1 VKAHATPTA
10 IALGL
15 LLILVS
21 CGHSWA
27 QPTPAPRVYRDHVEA
42 HWFANGSRFWYRND
56 LPQGRREFVLVDG
69 EKGLRQPAFDHAKLA
84 DALGKKLARD
94 VKSDELPVVSIN
106 YADGGKTVRL
116 FGPKFSW
123 RLDLSSYELTELT
136 GAEAQPPRGATDV
149 APAGRAARRGGGL
162 NALARNSSRSPD
174 GKWEAFVRDHNLWI
188 RDTKTQAELPLTT
201 DGTDK
206 DTYWRDPTRTRGVG
220 MSFNAPAP
228 APTVGEVYW
237 SPDSKHLVAMRTH
250 TVPLRSVYLVESSPR
265 DQEQP
270 KLQSYPYFKPGDEIP
285 VRKPH
290 LFDVEG
296 KKQIEVN
303 DALFANPWDISEPRW
318 ESDSSRF
325 TFLFNQRGH
334 QVLRIIALDPQTGKT
349 TPLVDEQSKTFIDYS
364 GKFFDQYLDDTNE
377 IIWMSER
384 DGWNHLYLYDAKTG
398 QVKNQITKG
407 RWVVRGV
414 ERVEREKRQ
423 IWFRASGI
431 YPDQDPYFVQYCR
444 INFDG
449 TGLTML
455 TDGNGYHS
463 IQYSPDR
470 RFIIDTY
477 SRIDSAPATELRRAE
492 DGKLACKLES
502 GDASEYLAARHRFPE
517 PFVTKGRDGKTD
529 IYGVIWRPTDF
540 DSSHKYPIIE
550 SIYAGPQ
557 DSFVPH
563 SFGTRHQQ
571 QRLADRGFVVVQID
585 GMGTSNRS
593 KAFHDVCWKNIGDA
607 GFPDRILWIK
617 AAAAKYPYMDLS
629 RIGIYGTSAGG
640 QNSLRGMLAHGDFYK
655 VCVSDSGCH
664 DNRMDKIW
672 WNEQWMGWP
681 VGPEYA
687 EQSNVT
693 QAHLLQGKLLLMW
706 GEMDRNVD
714 PSSTM
719 QVVNALVRAN
729 KDFEMYYAPGA
740 GHGVASTPYGRR
752 RLEEFFVKNLIV
764 STSGTSG
771 STAMR

>member
-1 VKAHATPTA
+1 
-10 IALGL
+10 
-15 LLILVS
+15 
-21 CGHSWA
+21 
-27 QPTPAPRVYRDHVEA
+27 
-42 HWFANGSRFWYRND
+42 
-56 LPQGRREFVLVDG
+56 
-69 EKGLRQPAFDHAKLA
+69 
-84 DALGKKLARD
+84 
-94 VKSDELPVVSIN
+94 
-106 YADGGKTVRL
+106 
-116 FGPKFSW
+116 
-123 RLDLSSYELTELT
+123 
-136 GAEAQPPRGATDV
+136 
-149 APAGRAARRGGGL
+149 
-162 NALARNSSRSPD
+162 
-174 GKWEAFVRDHNLWI
+174 
-188 RDTKTQAELPLTT
+188 
-201 DGTDK
+201 
-206 DTYWRDPTRTRGVG
+206 
-220 MSFNAPAP
+220 
-228 APTVGEVYW
+228 
-237 SPDSKHLVAMRTH
+237 
-250 TVPLRSVYLVESSPR
+250 VES
-265 DQEQP
+265 
-270 KLQSYPYFKPGDEIP
+270 
-285 VRKPH
+285 
-290 LFDVEG
+290 
-296 KKQIEVN
+296 KKQIEVD

-334 QVLRIIALDPQTGKT
+334 QALRIIALDPQSGKT
-349 TPLVDEQSKTFIDYS
+349 RPIVDEQSKTFIDYS

-384 DGWNHLYLYDAKTG
+384 DGWNHMYLYDAKTG
-398 QVKNQITKG
+398 AVKNQITKG
-407 RWVVRGV
+407 PWVVRGV
-414 ERVEREKRQ
+414 ERVDRDKRQ

-431 YPDQDPYFVQYCR
+431 HPDQDPYFVHYCR
-444 INFDG
+444 VNFDG

-455 TDGNGYHS
+455 TDGNGFHA

-477 SRIDSAPATELRRAE
+477 SRVDSPPITELRRAD
-492 DGKLACKLES
+492 DGKLACKLETA
-502 GDASEYLAARHRFPE
+502 DASDYLAARHRFPE

-540 DSSHKYPIIE
+540 DASHKYPIIE
-550 SIYAGPQ
+550 DIYAGPQ
-557 DSFVPH
+557 DSFVPKN
-563 SFGTRHQQ
+563 FRGQYQQ

-617 AAAAKYPYMDLS
+617 AVAAKYPYIDLS
-629 RIGIYGTSAGG
+629 RVGIYGTSAGG

-687 EQSNVT
+687 DQSNVT

-714 PSSTM
+714 PASTM
-719 QVVNALVRAN
+719 QVVNALVKAN

-740 GHGVASTPYGRR
+740 GHGVASTPYGRT
-752 RLEEFFVKNLIV
+752 RLEEFFVRNLI
-764 STSGTSG
+764 TSPPGASG